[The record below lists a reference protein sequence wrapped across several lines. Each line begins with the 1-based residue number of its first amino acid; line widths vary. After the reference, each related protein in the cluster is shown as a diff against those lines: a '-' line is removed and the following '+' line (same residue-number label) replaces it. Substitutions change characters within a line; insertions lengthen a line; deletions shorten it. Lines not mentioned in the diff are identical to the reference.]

1 MPKAKVK
8 RDYAG
13 ALSIQES
20 VDFVGVLA
28 TFAQQVKDGIVQSGL
43 NHVGNLVIAEAQKR
57 VPKSSQTGTKRKWSQ
72 GYRNRYKKSTP
83 LHTQFILKHQS
94 YRTGK
99 VLAMIVKVRYPQ
111 GAHGHLVE
119 FGHRSVL
126 WGRRT
131 GGMVQGKRFMLPA
144 IEAVRSRADN
154 EFKRAVEY
162 AITKA
167 GG

>member
-8 RDYAG
+8 KEYGGSLAIEE
-13 ALSIQES
+13 SINF
-20 VDFVGVLA
+20 DGVLA
-28 TFAQQVKDGIVQSGL
+28 NLASQVKIKIQQTGMES
-43 NHVGNLVIAEAQKR
+43 VGRMVISEAQKR
-57 VPKSSQTGTKRKWSQ
+57 VPRSSLTGTKKKWSRSQ
-72 GYRNRYKKSTP
+72 RQRYGKSQP
-83 LHTQFILKHQS
+83 LHTQFMWKHEKYKS
-94 YRTGK
+94 GK

-131 GGMVQGKRFMLPA
+131 GAVIEGKRFMLPA
-144 IEAVRSRADN
+144 VEAVRSRANDT
-154 EFKRAVEY
+154 FLRAVET
-162 AITKA
+162 AITMA